1 MNDTAQETA
10 ALYVLDQLDTAARA
24 AFEARL
30 LREPELAAHV
40 RELESGLARAVR
52 ALPRREP
59 PADLFARIETKIEAA
74 GWNPTSGRVESDTP
88 AAQPAR
94 RSGSTLWRWTA
105 FAQWGI
111 AAVIALSLATL
122 AIQSLRRSAAQPVFV
137 VVGLDANRSTVTE
150 LPQTGGAK
158 DADTR
163 FIQLASLA
171 DNYWRNPAALP
182 APAAATT
189 GDSRGYAVFD
199 PASQQGFI
207 AIEQIPAL
215 SANQRYHL
223 WVADAA
229 TGRVRDA
236 GTLPLA
242 GLNRGLYSFTL
253 DPEGAGK
260 AGRPQ
265 LFVTVEDATTPAA
278 PDQPRGKVVL
288 GQRSF

>member
-1 MNDTAQETA
+1 MNDTLQETA
-10 ALYVLDQLDTAARA
+10 ALYVLDQLDDVARA

-40 RELESGLARAVR
+40 RELETGLARIVR

-59 PADLFARIETKIEAA
+59 PAGLLARIEDEIAA
-74 GWNPTSGRVESDTP
+74 GVLRLPPQAARAKPASPTW
-88 AAQPAR
+88 A
-94 RSGSTLWRWTA
+94 A
-105 FAQWGI
+105 FARWGI

-122 AIQSLRRSAAQPVFV
+122 AIQSVRRSAAAPVFV
-137 VVGLDANRSTVTE
+137 VVGLDANHNTFTE
-150 LPQTGGAK
+150 LPLTGNAK

-171 DNYWRNPAALP
+171 DNYWRNPADLP
-182 APAAATT
+182 VKPAA

-199 PASQQGFI
+199 PASRQGFI

-215 SANQRYHL
+215 TENQRYHL
-223 WVADAA
+223 WVADAS

-242 GLNRGLYSFTL
+242 GLNRGLYSFAL
-253 DPEGAGK
+253 DPAD
-260 AGRPQ
+260 AARSQRPQ
-265 LFVTVEDATTPAA
+265 LFVTAEDATAPATPGE
-278 PDQPRGKVVL
+278 PRGKVVL